1 MKIIVALICNVFFFS
16 GQVALAQGF
25 DKAFSAYML
34 GDYATAI
41 LEWRQKAQGGSVTA
55 MANLGNMY
63 EVGAGVQQSEI
74 FSHHWYNLAASN
86 GDITAR
92 DNKKKLEK
100 KMTELEISTAISLA
114 KKCMLSGY
122 VDCP

>member
-1 MKIIVALICNVFFFS
+1 MKIIVVLICSVFFS

-41 LEWRQKAQGGSVTA
+41 LEWRQKVRGGSATA

-63 EVGAGVQQSEI
+63 EVGVGVKQSDI

-92 DNKKKLEK
+92 DNKKKLEQE
-100 KMTELEISTAISLA
+100 MTELEISTAISLA

>member
-1 MKIIVALICNVFFFS
+1 MKIIVVLICNVFFS
-16 GQVALAQGF
+16 GHVALAQGF

-41 LEWRQKAQGGSVTA
+41 LEWRQKAQGGSATA

-63 EVGAGVQQSEI
+63 EVGVGVKQSDI

-92 DNKKKLEK
+92 DNKKKLEQE
-100 KMTELEISTAISLA
+100 MTELEISTAISLA
-114 KKCMLSGY
+114 KKCMISGY

>member
-1 MKIIVALICNVFFFS
+1 VKIIVVLICNVFFS

-41 LEWRQKAQGGSVTA
+41 LEWRQKVRGGSATA

-63 EVGAGVQQSEI
+63 EVGVGVKQSDI

-92 DNKKKLEK
+92 DNKKKLEQE
-100 KMTELEISTAISLA
+100 MTELEISTAISLA

>member
-1 MKIIVALICNVFFFS
+1 MKIIVVLICNVFFS

-41 LEWRQKAQGGSVTA
+41 LEWRQKAQGGSATA

-63 EVGAGVQQSEI
+63 EVGVGVKQSDI
-74 FSHHWYNLAASN
+74 FSHHWYNLADSN

-92 DNKKKLEK
+92 DNKKKLEQE
-100 KMTELEISTAISLA
+100 MTELEISTAISLA

>member
-1 MKIIVALICNVFFFS
+1 MKIIVVLICSVFFS

-41 LEWRQKAQGGSVTA
+41 LEWRQKAQGGSATA

-63 EVGAGVQQSEI
+63 EVGVGVKQSDI

-92 DNKKKLEK
+92 DNKKKLEQE
-100 KMTELEISTAISLA
+100 MTELEISTAISLA

>member
-1 MKIIVALICNVFFFS
+1 VKIIVVLICNVFCS
-16 GQVALAQGF
+16 GQVAVAQGF

-41 LEWRQKAQGGSVTA
+41 LEWRQKAQGGSATA

-63 EVGAGVQQSEI
+63 EVGVGVKQSDI

-92 DNKKKLEK
+92 DNKKKLEQE
-100 KMTELEISTAISLA
+100 MTELEISTAISLA

>member
-1 MKIIVALICNVFFFS
+1 MKIIVVLICNVFFS

-25 DKAFSAYML
+25 DKASSAYML

-41 LEWRQKAQGGSVTA
+41 LEWRQKAQGGSATA

-63 EVGAGVQQSEI
+63 EVGVGVKQSDI

-92 DNKKKLEK
+92 DNKKKLEQE
-100 KMTELEISTAISLA
+100 MTELEISTAISLA

>member
-1 MKIIVALICNVFFFS
+1 MVLICNVFFS

-41 LEWRQKAQGGSVTA
+41 LEWRQKAQGGSATA

-63 EVGAGVQQSEI
+63 EVGVGVKQSDI

-92 DNKKKLEK
+92 DNKKKLEQE
-100 KMTELEISTAISLA
+100 MTELEISTAISLA